1 MVADNHKLPD
11 QHLGILNAKK
21 VDNDWQPGPI
31 DTAKEIPRAQCGG
44 DFRRLIDA

>member
-31 DTAKEIPRAQCGG
+31 DAAKKVPRAPCGG
-44 DFRRLIDA
+44 HVRRLDGA